1 MIREANSIT
10 TTYTLHHVLVKVADV
25 GAASEDFRKLGFN
38 VLLGGT
44 PEEVTNAFIHF
55 QDGSFLEFFTL
66 ELPSPKTFTLL
77 DKLGK
82 HVRTRLEH
90 YRRSCYGI
98 VDFALKPKGNLQD
111 AVKALRA
118 AKLEPSTPALFQS
131 TTQSLTPVSFL
142 PLPLP
147 FLVSEA
153 QGWPTLE
160 AAKKHPNGVTGLHSL
175 SVGTRE
181 WNSCLNQ
188 YRTLLG
194 CEGEVH
200 HYFGKPTCSW
210 LLGDTY
216 LDLCNNAPDG
226 LFSLM
231 LRSTFPLFGSFNP
244 AKTHGVRLQVLGD
257 ALADVEV
264 SSELRGEVVLADDSN
279 PPRNEST
286 GDESQKDEENQK
298 DKRYGYN
305 RYG

>member
-1 MIREANSIT
+1 MFAMNMKHGS
-10 TTYTLHHVLVKVADV
+10 TYTFHHVLIKVADV
-25 GAASEDFRKLGFN
+25 GAASEDYRKLGFN

-66 ELPSPKTFTLL
+66 ELPSAKTFTLL

-90 YRRSCYGI
+90 YYRCCYGI
-98 VDFALKPKGNLQD
+98 VDFALEPKGNLQNT
-111 AVKALRA
+111 VKALRA
-118 AKLEPSTPALFQS
+118 AKLEPSTPVLFQS
-131 TTQSLTPVSFL
+131 TAQSLTPVSFL

-153 QGWPTLE
+153 QSWPTLE

-188 YRTLLG
+188 YRTLMG

-257 ALADVEV
+257 ALAEGEV
-264 SSELRGEVVLADDSN
+264 SGELRGEVIHTDTSN
-279 PPRNEST
+279 TDTSNDEAT
-286 GDESQKDEENQK
+286 GEEDQH
-298 DKRYGYN
+298 KRYGYN